1 METNLIH
8 FYKPRNWFYKKKRT
22 KYLIDGEIFKNPYSL
37 NFIENNI
44 DDFLHLLTPIKSD
57 SPFAI
62 VQNNH
67 SKYYL
72 SLLFKNINAFD
83 FCMKYKDFI
92 FNINKQ
98 NKINTYNIFFN
109 SLCENNN
116 YNMLDFIQQFIINN
130 KDHICL
136 HPLSKLCN
144 KPSQKAMDII
154 SSEWHSLYN
163 SKNLNNLL
171 VNESIHSMELI
182 QIVVDNFLKLYDN
195 SNLGLINYYASDN
208 DNNIDINFLYRN
220 KNELLAPFIEK
231 VTFSNY
237 IKHHINTYI
246 TAICE
251 YPFLTPGMIDFIKKI
266 YYSTNG
272 INSHNSLSFYTE
284 NNNTLDPFVR
294 NIKNIIIY
302 YLCLNENS
310 CVIEILK
317 EFGLKKID
325 KYSWIELSKHKSPDY
340 YYLLRDNANL
350 INLSN
355 EYKSVHFNQIVC
367 YCNNLLT
374 ITGRKEALEEFNF
387 IKNVI
392 HNENELYKEYKSA
405 LKKNY
410 LEKLCINNNPL
421 ICEEIFDFLEQND
434 NLLFDNDTF
443 SRTYVTNNLLNYF
456 NDIFDYLKLLC
467 SNFNTKALKF
477 ADKIIEKIIKICNKK
492 NIYINNVIYQLC
504 RNTNTYALKM
514 VDKYAEYLNNEAWVI
529 LSKNSNQYAFVVIRN
544 NIKYIK
550 RNKDFWHSLH
560 YNNNPEAIELLSDF
574 KSKIIWQ
581 NIITNPNIFKLDY
594 ALMKESKR
602 QLHKQL
608 LMKYYYLDKQ
618 IYINKYLCNNI
629 LDYLW

>member
-1 METNLIH
+1 
-8 FYKPRNWFYKKKRT
+8 
-22 KYLIDGEIFKNPYSL
+22 
-37 NFIENNI
+37 
-44 DDFLHLLTPIKSD
+44 
-57 SPFAI
+57 
-62 VQNNH
+62 
-67 SKYYL
+67 
-72 SLLFKNINAFD
+72 
-83 FCMKYKDFI
+83 
-92 FNINKQ
+92 
-98 NKINTYNIFFN
+98 
-109 SLCENNN
+109 
-116 YNMLDFIQQFIINN
+116 
-130 KDHICL
+130 
-136 HPLSKLCN
+136 
-144 KPSQKAMDII
+144 
-154 SSEWHSLYN
+154 
-163 SKNLNNLL
+163 
-171 VNESIHSMELI
+171 
-182 QIVVDNFLKLYDN
+182 
-195 SNLGLINYYASDN
+195 
-208 DNNIDINFLYRN
+208 
-220 KNELLAPFIEK
+220 
-231 VTFSNY
+231 
-237 IKHHINTYI
+237 
-246 TAICE
+246 
-251 YPFLTPGMIDFIKKI
+251 MIDFIKNI
-266 YYSTNG
+266 YYSSNG
-272 INSHNSLSFYTE
+272 IRSHNGILFYNENDCYDECYDGSLYTE

-310 CVIEILK
+310 CVIDILK
-317 EFGLKKID
+317 VFGLKKID
-325 KYSWIELSKHKSPDY
+325 KYSWIELSKHKSPDF
-340 YYLLRDNANL
+340 YYLLRDNANI

-355 EYKSVHFNQIVC
+355 EYNSVHFNQLVC

-374 ITGRKEALEEFNF
+374 ITGRKEALEEFDF
-387 IKNVI
+387 IKKVI
-392 HNENELYKEYKSA
+392 HNENELYKEYKRE

-421 ICEEIFDFLEQND
+421 ICDEIFDFLEQND
-434 NLLFDNDTF
+434 NLLFNNDTF

-467 SNFNTKALKF
+467 YNFNTKALKF

-492 NIYINNVIYQLC
+492 NIYINNFIYQLC

-529 LSKNSNQYAFVVIRN
+529 LSKNYNQYAFVVIRN

-594 ALMKESKR
+594 TLMKESKR

-618 IYINKYLCNNI
+618 KYINKYICNNI